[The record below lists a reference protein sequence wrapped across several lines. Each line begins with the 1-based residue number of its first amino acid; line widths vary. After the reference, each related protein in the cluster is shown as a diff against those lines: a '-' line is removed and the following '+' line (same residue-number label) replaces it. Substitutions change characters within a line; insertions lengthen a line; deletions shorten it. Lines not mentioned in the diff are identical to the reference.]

1 LSTGAREEPGTA
13 QASGQALNREI
24 LDAFGALVKQL
35 AATGQSIAVSYRV
48 APSDLLALVKLDG
61 VLSMKELAQ
70 RMGCDAS
77 FVTAVA
83 DALER
88 AGFAK
93 REPSQ
98 RDRRVKNLVLT
109 QEGISAKERLMQQLA
124 ERMPWCYAL
133 DDTERQCFLTL
144 LKKMLSSH
152 GPSADSATETASD
165 SRDATVRSE

>member
-1 LSTGAREEPGTA
+1 VSVEARESGEA
-13 QASGQALNREI
+13 QANGPALNREI

-35 AATGQSIAVSYRV
+35 AGIGQSIAVSFRV

-61 VLSMKELAQ
+61 VLTMKELAQ

-88 AGFAK
+88 AGLAK

-98 RDRRVKNLVLT
+98 RDRRVKNRAHPGRHRR
-109 QEGISAKERLMQQLA
+109 EGRLMQELA

-133 DDTERQCFLTL
+133 DDTERECFLGL

-152 GPSADSATETASD
+152 GPSADSAPETASD

>member
-1 LSTGAREEPGTA
+1 MSIDAREPGEA
-13 QASGQALNREI
+13 RADGPALNREI

-35 AATGQSIAVSYRV
+35 AATGQSIAASFQVT
-48 APSDLLALVKLDG
+48 PSDLLALVKLDG
-61 VLSMKELAQ
+61 VLTMKELAQ

-88 AGFAK
+88 HGLAK

-109 QEGISAKERLMQQLA
+109 PEGVAAKERLMRELA
-124 ERMPWCYAL
+124 ERMPWCSAL
-133 DDTERQCFLTL
+133 DDTERQCFLGL
-144 LKKMLSSH
+144 LQKMLKYPVP
-152 GPSADSATETASD
+152 GDDSAQQKS
-165 SRDATVRSE
+165 SE

>member
-1 LSTGAREEPGTA
+1 MSADAGEPGEA
-13 QASGQALNREI
+13 RPNGPALNREI

-35 AATGQSIAVSYRV
+35 AATGQSIAASFRV

-61 VLSMKELAQ
+61 VLPMKELAQ

-88 AGFAK
+88 HGLG
-93 REPSQ
+93 RRVPWL

-109 QEGISAKERLMQQLA
+109 PDGLAAKERLMRELA

-133 DDTERQCFLTL
+133 DDAERQCFLGL
-144 LKKMLSSH
+144 LRKMLGNP
-152 GPSADSATETASD
+152 GPGADSARETASE
-165 SRDATVRSE
+165 SRDATARSE

>member
-1 LSTGAREEPGTA
+1 VSVNAREAGEARAGGP
-13 QASGQALNREI
+13 ALNREI

-35 AATGQSIAVSYRV
+35 AATGQSIAASFQV

-61 VLSMKELAQ
+61 VLTMKELAQ

-88 AGFAK
+88 HGLAK
-93 REPSQ
+93 REPDQ

-109 QEGISAKERLMQQLA
+109 PEGVAAKERLMRELA
-124 ERMPWCYAL
+124 ERMPWCSAL
-133 DDTERQCFLTL
+133 DDTERQCFLGL
-144 LKKMLSSH
+144 LQKMLKHPGPGDDFAQQKSS
-152 GPSADSATETASD
+152 E
-165 SRDATVRSE
+165 

>member
-1 LSTGAREEPGTA
+1 LSVNVGEPGEAEANEPT
-13 QASGQALNREI
+13 LNREI
-24 LDAFGALVKQL
+24 LDTFGALVKQL
-35 AATGQSIAVSYRV
+35 AATGQSIAASFRV

-61 VLSMKELAQ
+61 VVTMKELAQ

-88 AGFAK
+88 HGLAK

-109 QEGISAKERLMQQLA
+109 PDGIAAKERLMQELA

-133 DDTERQCFLTL
+133 DDTERQCLLGL
-144 LKKMLSSH
+144 LKKMLTS
-152 GPSADSATETASD
+152 PRPTADPELETASD
-165 SRDATVRSE
+165 K